1 MSCQTPEPLPRQ
13 TPWILLLTL
22 LIGQT
27 AGCQGFLE
35 FEGQT
40 HAVTIPALPEAD
52 CQAGWTGDTLPA
64 TLVDDLEWS
73 LTQVFV
79 AIGDQADSEVAR
91 RNAGTTDAVRIV
103 SLSLQMINTSDAT
116 DMQSSF
122 GFLAGIEIYAESSKA
137 GSSLPRVLIAQNAN
151 IPDGATTLPLQVEQ
165 DVDLHPYLAEG
176 LRITTEL
183 VARSCLRREVTYRA
197 AYIGL
202 VRPTQ

>member
-1 MSCQTPEPLPRQ
+1 VLVG
-13 TPWILLLTL
+13 L
-22 LIGQT
+22 T

-40 HAVTIPALPEAD
+40 HAVTIPALSETNCPV
-52 CQAGWTGDTLPA
+52 GWTGDTLPA
-64 TLVDDLEWS
+64 ALVDDLDWS

-91 RNAGTTDAVRIV
+91 RNAGTADAVRIV
-103 SLSLQMINTSDAT
+103 SLSLQMTDTSDAT

-122 GFLAGIEIYAESSKA
+122 GFLAGIEIFVESSKA
-137 GSSLPRVLIAQNAN
+137 GSDLPRVLIAHNAT
-151 IPDGATTLPLQVEQ
+151 IPNGATTLPLQVCQ

-183 VARSCLRREVTYRA
+183 VPRSCLRGEVTYRA